1 MTIWSLSRFPGRRLK
16 KKNQWRQW
24 CFDFTSPSGQS
35 VALECTTELYQW
47 RPNARSLQLQ
57 APVWGDGVRLLP
69 GAQSLR
75 YTIYHSGRQEPQQ
88 LQGICHRSPV
98 LKIATSVHARAN
110 KNVFATGSRALLC
123 TVTCPDSSQLSPA
136 SRLHQGQVDN
146 LAPVSSCPEPIR
158 TSCAASITFHWL
170 SGLLPHSQG
179 SCLLHLSSSFMVSP
193 TPPARLR
200 LMQPS
205 RGTFQ
210 RPALTKGQDPTCST
224 SGRSPKIVQ
233 GLTVRTKGRA
243 GPLQKDQT
251 GKQDQPEET

>member
-1 MTIWSLSRFPGRRLK
+1 MTIWVPFQISWEEVK
-16 KKNQWRQW
+16 KKSHWRQW

-35 VALECTTELYQW
+35 VALECTTELDQW

-88 LQGICHRSPV
+88 LQGICHHSPV

-110 KNVFATGSRALLC
+110 KNVFATGLRALLC
-123 TVTCPDSSQLSPA
+123 TVTCPDSSQPSPA
-136 SRLHQGQVDN
+136 SRLHAHQGQVTLVITKVDN
-146 LAPVSSCPEPIR
+146 LAPGSSCPEPIR
-158 TSCAASITFHWL
+158 TSCAASIIFHWL

-224 SGRSPKIVQ
+224 SGRSPKIV
-233 GLTVRTKGRA
+233 
-243 GPLQKDQT
+243 
-251 GKQDQPEET
+251 